1 MHRDSSNSQP
11 AVPASCLLPRRVPK
25 SCSVRLSAF
34 TGRQLPCTASL
45 GIILLMSQSLQ
56 LPGVHQ
62 LGGLV
67 MVKGVERAAGMN
79 VHQEQ
84 G

>member
-1 MHRDSSNSQP
+1 
-11 AVPASCLLPRRVPK
+11 
-25 SCSVRLSAF
+25 
-34 TGRQLPCTASL
+34 
-45 GIILLMSQSLQ
+45 MSQSLQ

>member
-1 MHRDSSNSQP
+1 MFI
-11 AVPASCLLPRRVPK
+11 
-25 SCSVRLSAF
+25 LS
-34 TGRQLPCTASL
+34 T
-45 GIILLMSQSLQ
+45 SQSLQ

-67 MVKGVERAAGMN
+67 MVQGVEQAAGMN